1 MTWNKDANMTP
12 TTGGTTWDP
21 SPPSD
26 GEEDD
31 GDDERVI

>member
-21 SPPSD
+21 SPLPTAKKTTATTS
-26 GEEDD
+26 E
-31 GDDERVI
+31 